1 MNVTFVH
8 SGNLKKPYLET
19 LATHELI
26 QLADT
31 FGIDI
36 PPELDRPFIIEE
48 LLEAAEDEEDNPG
61 EDMLVLPR
69 KLVEKRIS
77 EPVPI
82 PKQYNITF
90 IEVLRRDP
98 LWAFTFWEVK
108 NADKELY
115 ERDMAFDGYELN
127 VIPDTKGDP
136 FVIPVGVHDDAWYI
150 GFPPEEG
157 PPAGRPPAGR
167 PTAGKPTAGR
177 RFTVELCAVLR
188 DEEKITLAVSQPF
201 SMPRLFNPVADAAL
215 YENPLTRL
223 SGLADFTILRNIDRE
238 SRIKR
243 V

>member
-1 MNVTFVH
+1 MNVTFVQ

-48 LLEAAEDEEDNPG
+48 LLEAAEDEEDNPR
-61 EDMLVLPR
+61 EDMRVLPR
-69 KLVEKRIS
+69 KLVEKRIN

-127 VIPDTKGDP
+127 VIPDNTKGEP

-150 GFPPEEG
+150 GFPPE
-157 PPAGRPPAGR
+157 GRPSEGR
-167 PTAGKPTAGR
+167 LPERR
-177 RFTVELCAVLR
+177 RFTVELCVVLR

-243 V
+243 VL

>member
-1 MNVTFVH
+1 MNVTFVQ
-8 SGNLKKPYLET
+8 SKNLKKPYLET
-19 LATHELI
+19 LATHELV
-26 QLADT
+26 QLADS
-31 FGIDI
+31 FGVDI

-48 LLEAAEDEEDNPG
+48 LLEAAEDEEDNRD
-61 EDMLVLPR
+61 EDMLVSPR
-69 KLVEKRIS
+69 KFVEKRIS

-90 IEVLRRDP
+90 IEVIRRDP

-108 NADKELY
+108 HADKELY
-115 ERDMAFDGYELN
+115 ERDMAFDGYQLN
-127 VIPDTKGDP
+127 VIPDNIKGEP
-136 FVIPVGVHDDAWYI
+136 FVIPVGVRDDAWYI
-150 GFPPEEG
+150 GFPPEG
-157 PPAGRPPAGR
+157 G
-167 PTAGKPTAGR
+167 